1 MPRVEIILLLIVV
14 LLTVVLLFFSFER
27 RNKND
32 RVSSQTQALPLPRQN
47 IQPQAVPPVV
57 PQTPSSIS
65 QPQDYPRLQNYNQ
78 PQGYSRLQEY
88 SHPPL
93 DYPRP
98 PYRPYGLNAPGPYPG
113 SIQNIPVP
121 AGALKATNGLYNF
134 TPDYGYM
141 VPNGGVLPH
150 QHTPLLSDGF
160 FRPYG
165 PSLSPSAFVGSVDA
179 FLPFP
184 EVNTPWEKA
193 GILTSQRS
201 ETGTKELL
209 NLYQRPIAPMQ
220 ELWEYQ
226 VQDKDG
232 FVIKLDIKRYIED
245 GDIIHH
251 IIGKPGSW
259 KANIFVQN
267 KYVWV

>member
-1 MPRVEIILLLIVV
+1 MPRMEIILLVIVI
-14 LLTVVLLFFSFER
+14 LLTTVLLFFSFDR
-27 RNKND
+27 KNKG
-32 RVSSQTQALPLPRQN
+32 VSISSTLPPVQPQPQ
-47 IQPQAVPPVV
+47 IQPQAPQPP
-57 PQTPSSIS
+57 S
-65 QPQDYPRLQNYNQ
+65 QEYPRLQEYQ
-78 PQGYSRLQEY
+78 RPQEYSRLQNYQGTEGY
-88 SHPPL
+88 HQRLQIPPRPEG
-93 DYPRP
+93 YPRP
-98 PYRPYGLNAPGPYPG
+98 QYRPYGPEAPGPYPG

-121 AGALKATNGLYNF
+121 AGSLKATNGLYNF
-134 TPDYGYM
+134 TPDYGYQ
-141 VPNGGVLPH
+141 VVNGGVLPQ

-160 FRPYG
+160 FIPYN
-165 PSLSPSAFVGSVDA
+165 PSPSAFVGSVDA

-201 ETGTKELL
+201 DSGTKELL

-232 FVIKLDIKRYIED
+232 FVIKLDTKRYLED

-267 KYVWV
+267 KYIWV